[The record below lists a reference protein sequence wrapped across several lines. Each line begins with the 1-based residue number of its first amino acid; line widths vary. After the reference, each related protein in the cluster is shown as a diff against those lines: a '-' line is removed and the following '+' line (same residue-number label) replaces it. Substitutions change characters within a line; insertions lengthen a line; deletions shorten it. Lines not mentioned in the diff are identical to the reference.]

1 MHTYSIDTDERKY
14 ILLLLAVASVLLAW
28 GFYNV
33 LSYYQ
38 ISLAWWMENPSVLFF
53 YGLLFIIFDRWGWG
67 IFRKLGLIKTP
78 NINGIWVGHLKTSF
92 DDHASEITATLSIFQ
107 VWTRIKIVLSTEQ
120 SVSRSETGT
129 ILIEPPEGQYINYQ
143 YINEP
148 KSGATKTMSIHRGTV
163 RLILDEKHNTLS
175 GEYYSGRDRQN
186 FGSLYFTKQ
195 S

>member
-1 MHTYSIDTDERKY
+1 MYPYSIDTEERKY
-14 ILLLLAVASVLLAW
+14 ILLLLAIVSVLLTW

-38 ISLAWWMENPSVLFF
+38 ISLVWWMESPSVLFF
-53 YGLLFIIFDRWGWG
+53 YGLLFVVFDRWGWK
-67 IFRKLGLIKTP
+67 IFRKIGLLKTP
-78 NINGIWVGHLKTSF
+78 DINGVWNGYIKTSF

-107 VWTRIKIVLSTEQ
+107 VWTKIKIVLSTEQ
-120 SVSRSETGT
+120 SISRSETASF
-129 ILIEPPEGQYINYQ
+129 LVEPPEGQYLNYQ

-163 RLILDEKHNTLS
+163 RLILNERSGTLS

-195 S
+195 F